1 VENSGVRW
9 LSKTAV
15 NQKNLSLFAYQAIQ
29 SPQKQY
35 DFLASLSEIMEAKA
49 ALIKVEDHDLRWAF
63 FRLTHGMD
71 RETIDSYC
79 SYYVGLNPWALRGVK
94 TPGEVRTSDQLVSE
108 RELRDTEFYH
118 GWMKPRGWMHTAAVG
133 LTTVECGR
141 VILVAFRPPNHPF
154 TEKELAILNDNA
166 PHLAEAAQ
174 IGKSLWEHKN
184 TINRLRNGAVQI
196 DPLKRSKL
204 SPTESRIALAIAQG
218 QTTKEIA
225 FKAGIAESTVRSHV
239 KSIYKKLDI
248 SRQADLV
255 RLLLDPTKQ

>member
-1 VENSGVRW
+1 

-29 SPQKQY
+29 NPQKQY
-35 DFLASLSEIMEAKA
+35 DFLAILSEIMEAKA
-49 ALIKVEDHDLRWAF
+49 AVIKVEDRDLRWAF

-94 TPGEVRTSDQLVSE
+94 TPGDVCTSDQLVSE

-133 LTTVECGR
+133 LATVERGR
-141 VILVAFRPPNHPF
+141 VILVAYRPPNHPF
-154 TEKELAILNDNA
+154 SEKEMAILNDHA
-166 PHLAEAAQ
+166 PHLAGAAN
-174 IGKSLWEHKN
+174 IGMSLWDHKN
-184 TINRLRNGAVQI
+184 TINRLRSGAAQI
-196 DPLKRSKL
+196 DPRKRFNL
-204 SPTESRIALAIAQG
+204 SPTESRIAIAIAQG

-225 FKAGIAESTVRSHV
+225 FKARIAEGTVRHHV
-239 KSIYKKLDI
+239 KKIYKKLDI
-248 SRQADLV
+248 NRQGDLV
-255 RLLLDPTKQ
+255 RLLHNPAKI